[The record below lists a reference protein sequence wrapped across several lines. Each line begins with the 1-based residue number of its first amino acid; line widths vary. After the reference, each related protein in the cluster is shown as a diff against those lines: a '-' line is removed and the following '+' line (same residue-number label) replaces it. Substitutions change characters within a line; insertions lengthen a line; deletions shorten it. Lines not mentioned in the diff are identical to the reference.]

1 MINVLTLLRII
12 LLLPL
17 GWAMFALPATSWV
30 PLIIFIA
37 AGLTDFLDGFLARKM
52 HKTSAFGAMLDQ
64 ICDKIFIVS
73 TLVFV
78 VAQAGAMIALIVPVI
93 LIIIREFLVSG
104 CREYAAQRGT
114 PIPVD
119 QFGKIKTVSQFVAI
133 TCMLC
138 PSFVDFNSAA
148 PEWIKILQI
157 AIIFCSLIGLWIA
170 VILGWIS
177 AWRYFSALKS
187 AE

>member
-1 MINVLTLLRII
+1 MINLLTLLRIV

-30 PLIIFIA
+30 PLIIFVV
-37 AGLTDFLDGFLARKM
+37 AGLTDFLDGFLARKLNQ
-52 HKTSAFGAMLDQ
+52 TSAFGAMLDQ

-78 VAQAGAMIALIVPVI
+78 VAQSGGMIALIVPII

-104 CREYAAQRGT
+104 CREYAAQQGT

-119 QFGKIKTVSQFVAI
+119 QFGKIKTVSQFIAI

-138 PSFVDFNSAA
+138 PNFVDFNADA
-148 PEWIKILQI
+148 PEALKLFQI

-177 AWRYFSALKS
+177 AWRYMRSIKA
-187 AE
+187 